1 MVRRSASKRKAKR
14 KETIADERLG
24 DLDKVISGI
33 EDLVAV
39 RLNQR
44 ELVRRVGTFERNDTE
59 LRPEEIKRLPKAAEW
74 ATDLRDALDSGKV
87 KRLNK
92 V

>member
-1 MVRRSASKRKAKR
+1 MVRRSARKRTVKKDA
-14 KETIADERLG
+14 IVDERLG
-24 DLDKVISGI
+24 DLEKVISGI

-44 ELVRRVGTFERNDTE
+44 ELIRRVGTFERSDTE
-59 LRPEEIKRLPKAAEW
+59 LAPEEVARLPKAAEW
-74 ATDLRDALDSGKV
+74 ATDLRDALDSGKA
-87 KRLNK
+87 KRLDK